1 MLSKKNV
8 CNLGKLQKKFLSGL
22 KKEFQRLLFGF
33 SVKYCG
39 QYLSQSKSTSIFNMS
54 PVCLAFIDREVNLFR
69 IWIQPNNIMIIL
81 CSNICWFSYP
91 KILHIYIHIYN
102 FLGFIW
108 EKAFFFFLWQFNVFS
123 WPFNKFE
130 KLWNYLSS
138 DTKPISRAPWHR
150 KFQKKFTNYCCWD
163 PGWMWEFWTK

>member
-1 MLSKKNV
+1 M
-8 CNLGKLQKKFLSGL
+8 G
-22 KKEFQRLLFGF
+22 
-33 SVKYCG
+33 
-39 QYLSQSKSTSIFNMS
+39 
-54 PVCLAFIDREVNLFR
+54 
-69 IWIQPNNIMIIL
+69 
-81 CSNICWFSYP
+81 NICLNLNQRPYSICLLSVWLLLTERSIYFEYGYSQTILWLSYVQIYVDSLIQ
-91 KILHIYIHIYN
+91 KFFIFIYICINN

-108 EKAFFFFLWQFNVFS
+108 EEPFFFFLWQFNVFS